1 MGEVEQREL
10 RLTERINM
18 LLDNQVVM
26 LKATLDTEIDLL
38 QRRVDSLR
46 ELRKAI
52 DLPDRAAELPLER
65 TSGTCPSC
73 GKKYSDPDLPA
84 GVAVIV

>member
-1 MGEVEQREL
+1 
-10 RLTERINM
+10 M